1 MNAPTPTTQQ
11 NHSLLGG
18 LALILI
24 GGIFMLRNFDVIY
37 IGHNWW
43 ALFFLIPIS
52 YSLSAA
58 FTRRRENGG
67 TFPAEARGSLIGAAV
82 LALVMCIFLF
92 NLNWG
97 AMWPVFLI
105 LGGIAVIFG
114 ARSQSDEKNNPA
126 KV

>member
-1 MNAPTPTTQQ
+1 MNSPAQTSQQ

-24 GGIFMLRNFDVIY
+24 GGIFMLRNLDVIY

-43 ALFFLIPIS
+43 ALFMLIPLA
-52 YSLSAA
+52 YTLSSA

-82 LALVMCIFLF
+82 LAFVMCIFLF
-92 NLNWG
+92 DLNWG

-105 LGGIAVIFG
+105 LGGLSVIFR
-114 ARSQSDEKNNPA
+114 ARS
-126 KV
+126 